1 LGILEPG
8 QQASTTP
15 MSFTNPAPNPP
26 RGQTAQV
33 VISYQAWVY
42 SSTLMGPDPAPA
54 QRLLN
59 RGIDPD
65 TDVPQVDPG
74 YMPTVL
80 GTLDLMT
87 SRAAPT
93 DTAANQAA
101 LDAVKRAVN
110 VGMLPE
116 LKAIV
121 DSQRLVNPQDLAAKL
136 REVQNTAPGGGQVDK
151 IGYRREIEQ
160 AATILRHDPTARVI
174 LDGYVEEGADRY
186 GADILDVT
194 NKRAYQLKTVNSAA
208 LVGAVS
214 QAVDQLNGRK
224 GAAVQ
229 TGVVQKAPPGY
240 TRIAQIYIEPM
251 SKFHQRGRDD
261 LVRFL
266 RANASDLRLCVNGV
280 PQADILIIANAAGVF
295 QWTKDQF
302 DVFGC

>member
-1 LGILEPG
+1 L
-8 QQASTTP
+8 
-15 MSFTNPAPNPP
+15 
-26 RGQTAQV
+26 RG
-33 VISYQAWVY
+33 
-42 SSTLMGPDPAPA
+42 
-54 QRLLN
+54 
-59 RGIDPD
+59 
-65 TDVPQVDPG
+65 
-74 YMPTVL
+74 VL
-80 GTLDLMT
+80 G
-87 SRAAPT
+87 
-93 DTAANQAA
+93 
-101 LDAVKRAVN
+101 V
-110 VGMLPE
+110 LPE

-136 REVQNTAPGGGQVDK
+136 RKVQNTAPGGGQADK

-224 GAAVQ
+224 GVALQ

-266 RANASDLRLCVNGV
+266 RANASGLRLCVNGA